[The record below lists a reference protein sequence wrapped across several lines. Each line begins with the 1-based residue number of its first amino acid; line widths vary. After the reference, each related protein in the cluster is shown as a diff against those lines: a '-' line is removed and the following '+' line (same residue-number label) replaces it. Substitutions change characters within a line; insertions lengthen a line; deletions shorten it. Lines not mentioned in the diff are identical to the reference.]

1 MLFSIT
7 SVAYGLWLSLRD
19 ALCFF
24 SKCFSKALFLK
35 PFVPKLTMLKKKEK
49 HHLCYLSSFLAF
61 SCICAF
67 FFLQTSARALGC
79 LCQCQVHTGVVLNIG
94 PHCCVRLCAD
104 AQLLLFAKTIQDGF
118 YDRPLIS
125 VKALGQRLMITTL
138 SCSS

>member
-67 FFLQTSARALGC
+67 FFSTDICESFRLPL
-79 LCQCQVHTGVVLNIG
+79 LVPG
-94 PHCCVRLCAD
+94 PHRGSTKHWPSLLCEALCRRTTPTLCKD
-104 AQLLLFAKTIQDGF
+104 NSGWLL
-118 YDRPLIS
+118 
-125 VKALGQRLMITTL
+125 
-138 SCSS
+138 